1 MIHIL
6 FTCSVSE
13 KNVYIN
19 GTSIMSKV
27 PGSGV
32 LSMTKSYELDS
43 TICVCASV
51 KLHIQFFYAVTNLKD
66 LS

>member
-6 FTCSVSE
+6 ITCSVSE

-19 GTSIMSKV
+19 GTSIMTKV

-32 LSMTKSYELDS
+32 LSMTKSYELM
-43 TICVCASV
+43 
-51 KLHIQFFYAVTNLKD
+51 
-66 LS
+66 